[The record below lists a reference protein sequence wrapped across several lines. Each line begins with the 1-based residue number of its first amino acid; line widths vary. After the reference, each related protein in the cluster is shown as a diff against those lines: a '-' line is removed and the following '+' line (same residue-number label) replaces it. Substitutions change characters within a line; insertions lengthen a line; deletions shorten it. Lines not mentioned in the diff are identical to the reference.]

1 MGANEQDD
9 QQALFCKAE
18 GDGGKPRARAE
29 SIYESRGFGS
39 PDYRSSRIEI
49 STGRMNKRVI
59 NVTSVHSND
68 KVPLYLD
75 GRYGRSATVVR
86 DTYSPVPNLTSYPSA
101 IGTQGQGYR
110 VTSSLGSPYIGGYS
124 YAYGTTSNSS
134 LFAPARSSQ
143 VPQQWVGEPGYKT
156 RSYLAQKFKEIH
168 VYNRYRTPSPVR
180 YSVQPRFRS
189 RFYQ

>member
-1 MGANEQDD
+1 MGEASR
-9 QQALFCKAE
+9 
-18 GDGGKPRARAE
+18 GPRARSE

-39 PDYRSSRIEI
+39 PDYRSSSIEI
-49 STGRMNKRVI
+49 STGRLNKRVI

-101 IGTQGQGYR
+101 IGTLGQGYR
-110 VTSSLGSPYIGGYS
+110 VTSSLGSPYVGGYG

-134 LFAPARSSQ
+134 LLAPA
-143 VPQQWVGEPGYKT
+143 
-156 RSYLAQKFKEIH
+156 
-168 VYNRYRTPSPVR
+168 RYRTPSPVR

>member
-1 MGANEQDD
+1 MG
-9 QQALFCKAE
+9 
-18 GDGGKPRARAE
+18 PRARSESTRANAYAKEIVGKKSAGE

-39 PDYRSSRIEI
+39 PDYRSSSIEI
-49 STGRMNKRVI
+49 STGRLNKRVI
-59 NVTSVHSND
+59 NVTS
-68 KVPLYLD
+68 
-75 GRYGRSATVVR
+75 SATVVR

-134 LFAPARSSQ
+134 LFAPASRSSQ